1 MQIGVTGEL
10 VMDLEPSIEKHA
22 EWKNRF
28 RAAMTQH
35 QEMDPV
41 IIAKVNY
48 CELGK
53 WLHGAAKTRF
63 GHLSSYSDCVAS
75 HEKFHRE
82 AARVAEAINAKNYVE
97 AESMLEDGSH
107 FTNASNEVASAIMK
121 LKNEA
126 GL

>member
-1 MQIGVTGEL
+1 
-10 VMDLEPSIEKHA
+10 MDLDPSIEKHA
-22 EWKNRF
+22 EWKTRF
-28 RAAMTQH
+28 RTAMTQH
-35 QEMDPV
+35 QEMDPT

-53 WLHGAAKTRF
+53 WLHGAAKAKF
-63 GHLSSYSDCVAS
+63 GHLRSYSVCVAS

-107 FTNASNEVASAIMK
+107 FTNASVEVANAIMQ

>member
-1 MQIGVTGEL
+1 
-10 VMDLEPSIEKHA
+10 MDLGPSIENHA
-22 EWKNRF
+22 AWKARF
-28 RAAMTQH
+28 RTAMTQH
-35 QEMDPV
+35 QEMDPT

-53 WLHGAAKTRF
+53 WLQGAARARF
-63 GHLSSYSDCVAS
+63 SHLSSYSDCVAS

-97 AESMLEDGSH
+97 AESLLADGSH

-121 LKNEA
+121 LKDEA

>member
-1 MQIGVTGEL
+1 
-10 VMDLEPSIEKHA
+10 MDLEPSIEKHA
-22 EWKNRF
+22 EWKTRF

-35 QEMDPV
+35 LEMDPS

-53 WLHGAAKTRF
+53 WLHGVAKTRF
-63 GHLSSYSDCVAS
+63 SHLPSYSACVAS

-82 AARVAEAINAKNYVE
+82 AAKVAEAINAKNYVE
-97 AESMLEDGSH
+97 AESLLEDGSH
-107 FTNASNEVASAIMK
+107 FANASNEVSIAIMQ

>member
-1 MQIGVTGEL
+1 
-10 VMDLEPSIEKHA
+10 MDLEPSIENHA
-22 EWKNRF
+22 EWKDRF
-28 RAAMTQH
+28 RTAMTRH
-35 QEMDPV
+35 QEMDPS

-53 WLHGAAKTRF
+53 WLHGTAKAQF
-63 GHLSSYSDCVAS
+63 GHLRSYTDCVAS

-82 AARVAEAINAKNYVE
+82 AAKVAEAINAKNYVE
-97 AESMLEDGSH
+97 AESMLEDGSR
-107 FTNASNEVASAIMK
+107 FTNASNEVSVAIMN

>member
-1 MQIGVTGEL
+1 
-10 VMDLEPSIEKHA
+10 MDLEPSIEKHA
-22 EWKNRF
+22 EWKTRF

-35 QEMDPV
+35 LEMDPS

-53 WLHGAAKTRF
+53 WLHGTAKARF
-63 GHLSSYSDCVAS
+63 GHLRSYSDCVAS

-107 FTNASNEVASAIMK
+107 FSIASDEVSIAIMK
-121 LKNEA
+121 LKTEA

>member
-1 MQIGVTGEL
+1 
-10 VMDLEPSIEKHA
+10 MDLEPSIEKHA
-22 EWKNRF
+22 EWKTRF

-35 QEMDPV
+35 LEMDPS

-53 WLHGAAKTRF
+53 WLQGVAKVRF
-63 GHLSSYSDCVAS
+63 GHLRSYSDCVAS

-82 AARVAEAINAKNYVE
+82 AAKVAEAINAKNYVE
-97 AESMLEDGSH
+97 AASMLQEGSH
-107 FTNASNEVASAIMK
+107 FSDACNEVSITIMK
-121 LKNEA
+121 FKSEA